1 MPFLLMGLAWQSQGQ
16 VAFAGEIKAFK
27 QQDSLHMPPPN
38 EILFVGSSSFR
49 KWTDVQSYFPNTPI
63 INRGFGGSTLPD
75 VIYYAN
81 DLIFPYKPKQI
92 VIYCGDNDFAS
103 SDTVT
108 AAIVFSRF
116 NKLYYLIRKEM
127 PVVDIVFVSIK
138 PSPSRRKFM
147 KEEVVANKLI
157 SDFIS
162 HQEHAKFVDVYSRML
177 LPDGDPMPDIFLS
190 DSLHMNAKGYAIWKK
205 EIGPVLMR

>member
-1 MPFLLMGLAWQSQGQ
+1 MGLAFQSQGQ
-16 VAFAGEIKAFK
+16 QAFAAEIKAFR
-27 QQDSLHMPPPN
+27 QQDSLRMPPPN
-38 EILFVGSSSFR
+38 EVLFIGSSSFR
-49 KWTDVQSYFPNTPI
+49 KWTDVQSYFPGTPI
-63 INRGFGGSTLPD
+63 INRAFGGSTLPD

-81 DLIFPYKPKQI
+81 DVIFPYKAKQI
-92 VIYCGDNDFAS
+92 VIYCGDNDLAA

-108 AAIVFSRF
+108 AAMVFGRF

-138 PSPSRRKFM
+138 PSPSRRQLM
-147 KEEVVANKLI
+147 KKDVEANKLI

-177 LPDGDPMPDIFLS
+177 RPDGDPIPDLFLS
-190 DSLHMNAKGYAIWKK
+190 DSLHMNAKGYAIWK
-205 EIGPVLMR
+205 EAIGPVLSR